1 MIKNGL
7 LNPAIASLVRR
18 TRHTNRLVIAD
29 RGFPFWPEVETIDIS
44 VVDDLPTVVQ
54 VLQAILPNFQAGHA
68 WMAQQFVDNN
78 DQATRDAFA
87 DALGGLEVRY
97 EEHDDFKK
105 RVPGSIGLIRT
116 GDTVQYANVILE
128 SA

>member
-29 RGFPFWPEVETIDIS
+29 RGFPFWPELETIDIS

-68 WMAQQFVDNN
+68 WMAQQFVEHN
-78 DQATRDAFA
+78 DQATRDAFTEA
-87 DALGGLEVRY
+87 FGGLEVRY

-105 RVPGSIGLIRT
+105 HVPGSIGLIRT